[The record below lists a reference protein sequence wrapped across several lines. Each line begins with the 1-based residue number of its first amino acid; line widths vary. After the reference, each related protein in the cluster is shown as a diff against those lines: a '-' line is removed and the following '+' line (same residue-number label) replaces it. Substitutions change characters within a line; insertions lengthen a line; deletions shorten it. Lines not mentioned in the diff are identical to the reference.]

1 MPAFTSCS
9 TDGAAAAVI
18 SVLIPVYNFDVR
30 PLVESLARQ
39 CSALELPWEIVCLD
53 DGSTEAFRSMNRS
66 LQAIPGVRYEELPQN
81 VGRSAIRNHLADRAS
96 FPYLLFMDCDSAVLN
111 RDYMAQYAARRQPDV
126 VLYGGR
132 VYAAEPPE
140 NADFLLHWTVG
151 KAREEWSAE
160 RRAKRPW
167 HAFMTNNFL
176 IAKEIFQSI
185 RFDERLRE
193 YGHED
198 TLFGMELERRR
209 VPVLHLDNPL
219 EHIGLESAEVF
230 LRKSELA
237 VQNLLWLREQ
247 GIVLPTRLLTLSR
260 LLEKAGL
267 RRLLRFVLSRWE
279 AYFRRN
285 LLSDKPVLRYL
296 DALKLGWMMG

>member
-1 MPAFTSCS
+1 M
-9 TDGAAAAVI
+9 I

-39 CSALELPWEIVCLD
+39 CSALGLPWEIVCLD

-66 LQAIPGVRYEELPQN
+66 LQAIPGVRYEEMPQN
-81 VGRSAIRNHLADRAS
+81 VGRSAIRNQLADRAS
-96 FPYLLFMDCDSAVLN
+96 FPYLLFMDCDSAVLHS
-111 RDYMAQYAARRQPDV
+111 DYMAQYAAQWQPDA

-176 IAKEIFQSI
+176 IPKEIFQSI

-198 TLFGMELERRR
+198 TLFGMELERRQ

-219 EHIGLESAEVF
+219 EHIGLENAEVF
-230 LRKSELA
+230 LQKSELA
-237 VQNLLWLREQ
+237 VRNLLWLREQ
-247 GIVLPTRLLTLSR
+247 GIVLPTRLLTMSR
-260 LLEKAGL
+260 FLEKVGL
-267 RRLLRFVLSRWE
+267 RRLLRFVLGRWE

-285 LLSDKPVLRYL
+285 LLSNKPVLRYL